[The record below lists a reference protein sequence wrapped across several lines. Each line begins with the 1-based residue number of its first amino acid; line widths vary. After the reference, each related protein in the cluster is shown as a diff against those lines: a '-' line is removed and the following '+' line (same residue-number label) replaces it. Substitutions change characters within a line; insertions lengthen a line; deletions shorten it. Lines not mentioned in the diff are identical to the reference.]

1 MGLEKLCFALNPKS
15 IHFRE
20 KEVISVANNTNTWQ
34 ENKDD
39 IIMLANRSDKN
50 FILELPAGR
59 YRLDAGRRMRTLR
72 SILNISQVKELLQQG
87 SLVIEN

>member
-1 MGLEKLCFALNPKS
+1 M
-15 IHFRE
+15 
-20 KEVISVANNTNTWQ
+20 ANNMTSNSNTWQ

-72 SILNISQVKELLQQG
+72 SILNIAQVKELLQQG

>member
-1 MGLEKLCFALNPKS
+1 M
-15 IHFRE
+15 
-20 KEVISVANNTNTWQ
+20 ANNMTSNSNTWQ

-50 FILELPAGR
+50 FVLELPAGR

>member
-1 MGLEKLCFALNPKS
+1 MGKNTS
-15 IHFRE
+15 
-20 KEVISVANNTNTWQ
+20 SNTNTWQ

-39 IIMLANRSDKN
+39 IIMLANRSDSN

-72 SILNISQVKELLQQG
+72 SILGIGQIKELLQQG